1 MYSTNYRKGVSN
13 FLSNLIGKL
22 TIAFLTGQSRR
33 VLKSWYTDG
42 RLEQGFRRSFADRLK
57 QKLSFDFGAGYTLS
71 DRSLLMAIEA

>member
-1 MYSTNYRKGVSN
+1 M
-13 FLSNLIGKL
+13 
-22 TIAFLTGQSRR
+22 
-33 VLKSWYTDG
+33 LKSWYTDG